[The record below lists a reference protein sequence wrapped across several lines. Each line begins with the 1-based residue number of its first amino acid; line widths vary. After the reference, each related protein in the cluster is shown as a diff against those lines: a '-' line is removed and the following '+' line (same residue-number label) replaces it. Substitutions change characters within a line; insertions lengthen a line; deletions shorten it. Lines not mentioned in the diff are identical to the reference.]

1 MGRTTTPAPVNRPTV
16 IRDLTRAAT
25 AYGNTFG
32 WTTAIVRDGL
42 VLLLTGDKVGVAMPA
57 AQAHDVAAE
66 LRRRDSR
73 GPTLALP
80 GREPHWVFLADLNGA
95 IPLQDKAP
103 AGVTF
108 VCSPRVLALP
118 PTSLMDGPVRWAVP
132 PDPCRRWL
140 PTFDAVLCAIRET
153 PTPVITPMRTVTVP
167 PKNARRP
174 LPCE

>member
-1 MGRTTTPAPVNRPTV
+1 V
-16 IRDLTRAAT
+16 IRNLTRAAT

-42 VLLLTGDKVGVAMPA
+42 VLLLTGDRVGIAMPA

-108 VCSPRVLALP
+108 VSSPRVLALP
-118 PTSLMDGPVRWAVP
+118 PTSMMDGPVRWAVP

-140 PTFDAVLCAIRET
+140 PTFDAVLCAIRE
-153 PTPVITPMRTVTVP
+153 RVTDP
-167 PKNARRP
+167 HR
-174 LPCE
+174 